1 VKTLRV
7 SDALQGVAA
16 SCQALAGQVSAGA
29 PPASGAAGQP
39 SAAAMKIG
47 HAGVKAAATAMTARM
62 QATGT
67 DVAFVDMTYN
77 LTEAQSV
84 QTLGAVA
91 PTS

>member
-7 SDALQGVAA
+7 SDALQGVAS

-29 PPASGAAGQP
+29 PPASGASGQP

-47 HAGVKAAATAMTARM
+47 HAGVKAAATAMAARM
-62 QATGT
+62 ETTGT
-67 DVAFVDMTYN
+67 DIAFVDMTYN
-77 LTEAQSV
+77 QTEAQSV
-84 QTLGAVA
+84 QTLSAVA